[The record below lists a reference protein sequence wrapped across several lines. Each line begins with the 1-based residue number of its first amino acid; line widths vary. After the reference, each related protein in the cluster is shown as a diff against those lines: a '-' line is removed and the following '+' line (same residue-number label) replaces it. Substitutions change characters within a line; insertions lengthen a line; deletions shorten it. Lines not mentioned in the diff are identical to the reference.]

1 MAKND
6 NLTDFLTDVADA
18 IRAKKGIT
26 DKINPQDFASEIASI
41 ESGGGEVVSKAP
53 NDVNFF
59 DHEGIIHY
67 SYTADEFSALTE
79 MPPLPT
85 KKGLVCQGWNWTYE
99 EAMEYV
105 AEYGIL
111 DVGAMYITDD
121 GATRLYIRI
130 ANEGRMDVP
139 LYFKQT
145 VSNAVSVDWGDGS
158 LPETFE
164 GTDVINATHTY
175 TSMGD
180 YMIKL
185 MCNEGN
191 LDFGKGVSG
200 ESIFGTTSLRYGN
213 LLQKVE
219 IGNNVSKIQ
228 HNAFNACRSM
238 ETISIP
244 SNIIEVGSLA
254 FSDCAIRCLVVP
266 NSTNYIVSQVTNN
279 CLNLRYI
286 LLPNTITKKT
296 GNYIFYNNKILT
308 RLVIPQCFSVITQR
322 QFGSCDGIMS
332 YIIPKSISTIDSQA
346 FFGCTRVKYIDFT
359 HHEVIP
365 TLGNVDA
372 FSSIPA
378 DCEIRV
384 PKALEEEWKQATNWS
399 EYANQI
405 VGV

>member
-6 NLTDFLTDVADA
+6 NLTDFLVDVADA
-18 IRAKKGIT
+18 IRAKKGT
-26 DKINPQDFASEIASI
+26 TEKINPQDFANEIASI

-67 SYTADEFSALTE
+67 SYTADEFLALTE

-111 DVGAMYITDD
+111 DVGAMFITDD

-130 ANEGRMDVP
+130 ANDGRMDVP
-139 LYFKQT
+139 LCFQQT

-164 GTDVINATHTY
+164 GTDDIMVTHSY

-180 YMIKL
+180 YVIRL
-185 MCNEGN
+185 VCSEGN
-191 LDFGKGVSG
+191 LDFGKGVAG
-200 ESIFGTTSLRYGN
+200 ESIFGTTSLRYGD

-219 IGNNVSKIQ
+219 IGNNVSRIQ
-228 HNAFNACRSM
+228 YCAFNSCRRM

-244 SNIIEVGSLA
+244 FNIIVVATLA
-254 FSDCAIRCLVVP
+254 FSENAIRCLVIP
-266 NSTNYIVSQVTNN
+266 NSTNNIIAQVTNS
-279 CLNLRYI
+279 CTNLRYI
-286 LLPNTITKKT
+286 SLPNTITKT
-296 GNYIFYNNKILT
+296 QGNYVFYNNRILT

-332 YIIPKSISTIDSQA
+332 YIIPKSISKIESQA
-346 FFGCTRVKYIDFT
+346 FFNCSRVKYYDFT
-359 HHEVIP
+359 HHEVVP

-372 FSSIPA
+372 FTNIPT

-384 PKALEEEWKQATNWS
+384 PSSLVDAWKSATNWS
-399 EYANQI
+399 EYATQI
-405 VGV
+405 IGV